1 MKIFGRDVKKCGTK
15 KNNNHSGI
23 TTPIRST
30 TMTTGNV
37 CLLLR
42 FYIQKIVNKY
52 NIFEQKQ
59 NITYIYKNQYKIWT
73 IIVEKE
79 FFNSNLQIKNI

>member
-1 MKIFGRDVKKCGTK
+1 MLLYVVNELHI
-15 KNNNHSGI
+15 I
-23 TTPIRST
+23 QI
-30 TMTTGNV
+30 NV
-37 CLLLR
+37 ESLR
-42 FYIQKIVNKY
+42 LFWKIVNKY